1 MPYFALKLGYVPNS
15 SYSGF
20 NHQFHD
26 STNIL
31 SIVLR
36 ALRDAR
42 IFYDLENVRFASRTD
57 RGVAA
62 LNQVISL
69 HSSRKPIISEIN
81 SYLPNE
87 IKIFGC
93 TEVEE
98 KFNPRKK
105 ALSRTYSYFLVC
117 DDSFCIERGRKALN
131 MLIGT
136 HNFHNFAKIEKDK
149 PKNTVKTIDEATMTE
164 IGNNVIQIRITSR
177 SFLWQQ
183 IRRMISHLVDVGTD
197 LANFEVTEMLLLES
211 NVSKKPP
218 PAPPE
223 FLVLEKIEYPNL
235 RFFYDQK
242 SVKSFKS
249 YLYQNMRKI
258 QGNLAVK
265 SYLHQLL

>member
-1 MPYFALKLGYVPNS
+1 MPYFALKLGYIPDS

-26 STNIL
+26 STNIF

-36 ALRDAR
+36 AFRDAR
-42 IFYDLENVRFASRTD
+42 IIYDPENVRFASRTD
-57 RGVAA
+57 RGVGA

-81 SYLPNE
+81 SYLPKE
-87 IKIFGC
+87 IKFFGC

-98 KFNPRKK
+98 RFNPRKQ
-105 ALSRTYSYFLVC
+105 ALNRTYCYFLVY
-117 DDSFCIERGRKALN
+117 DDNFCIERGRKALN
-131 MLIGT
+131 MLKGT
-136 HNFHNFAKIEKDK
+136 HDFHNFAKIEKDK
-149 PKNTVKTIDEATMTE
+149 PKNTIKTIDEATMTE
-164 IGNNVIQIRITSR
+164 IGNNVLQIRITSR

-183 IRRMISHLVDVGTD
+183 IRRMISHLVDVGTN
-197 LANFEVTEMLLLES
+197 LADFEVTKKLLFES
-211 NVSKKPP
+211 NASKKPP

-223 FLVLEKIEYPNL
+223 FLVLEKIDYLNL
-235 RFFYDQK
+235 RFTHDQK

-249 YLYQNMRKI
+249 YLYQNMRKC

-265 SYLHQLL
+265 SYFYQLL